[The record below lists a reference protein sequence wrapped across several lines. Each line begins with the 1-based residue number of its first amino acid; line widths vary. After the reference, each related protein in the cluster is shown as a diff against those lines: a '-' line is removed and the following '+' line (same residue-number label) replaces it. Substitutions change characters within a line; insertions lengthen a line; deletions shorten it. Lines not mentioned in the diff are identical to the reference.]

1 MTDAGKGGERVP
13 PRVADDSTIAARPPA
28 QRDDA
33 VDYCRGLLV
42 LSMVLYHTLNYFSP
56 GSSVFRWLGY
66 ISAGFVL
73 VAGYVTT
80 HMTLPRYRGSP
91 WKMLVKL
98 VARGGKLLLLFT
110 ILNLL
115 ANLFF
120 SSNFDG
126 RTMGLTRFLGNLWP
140 VYGPGDP
147 DTASFEVL
155 VPISYVLLIAGPV
168 LAFVRPPTWVLV
180 PSLLGLGIYATL
192 GFQGIDIPYN
202 LRLTTYGL
210 LGMVLGVFPDPPPR
224 EVSSITRLLLVF
236 IGVVFYAGLTIW
248 FPDFLPGRAAAVI
261 VIMYTFYQW
270 GRADVPGGFLKA
282 RVSVLGRY
290 SLAGYLLQICFLQVM
305 KRVAGPVPVSD
316 VVVAALVLLVVVLT
330 SGAIELLHAGTTRS
344 RFVAVLY
351 RGVFG

>member
-1 MTDAGKGGERVP
+1 VP
-13 PRVADDSTIAARPPA
+13 SRVADDSTIAARPPA

-33 VDYCRGLLV
+33 VDSCRGLLV

-66 ISAGFVL
+66 IAAGFVL
-73 VAGYVTT
+73 ASGYVTT
-80 HMTLPRYRGSP
+80 HMTLPRYGGSP
-91 WKMLVKL
+91 QRMLVKL

-120 SSNFDG
+120 SRNFDG
-126 RTMGLTRFLGNLWP
+126 RIMGLRRFLGNLWP

-147 DTASFEVL
+147 DIASFEVL
-155 VPISYVLLIAGPV
+155 VPISYVLLMAGPV

-202 LRLTTYGL
+202 IRLTTYGV
-210 LGMVLGVFPDPPPR
+210 LGMMLGVFPDPPPR
-224 EVSSITRLLLVF
+224 QASGIQRLLLVF
-236 IGVVFYAGLTIW
+236 LGVVCYAGLTIW
-248 FPDFLPGRAAAVI
+248 FPDFFPGRAAAVV
-261 VIMYTFYQW
+261 VIMYAFYEW
-270 GRADVPGGFLKA
+270 GRADLPGGFLKA
-282 RVSVLGRY
+282 RVVVLGRY
-290 SLAGYLLQICFLQVM
+290 SLAGYLVQICFLQII
-305 KRVAGPVPVSD
+305 KRVAGPVSMSD
-316 VVVAALVLLVVVLT
+316 VAVAALVLLVVLLT
-330 SGAIELLHAGTTRS
+330 SGVIELLHAGTTRS
-344 RFVAVLY
+344 KFVAVLY